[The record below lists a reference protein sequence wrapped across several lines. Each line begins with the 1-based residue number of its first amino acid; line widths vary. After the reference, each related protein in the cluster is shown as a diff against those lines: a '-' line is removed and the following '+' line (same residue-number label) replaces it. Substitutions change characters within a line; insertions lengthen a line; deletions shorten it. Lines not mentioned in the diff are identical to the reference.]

1 MPISRASLG
10 GLISQ
15 SFTAEHTHSTMKT
28 PQVPIAKEGYPFI
41 FFVCFVTLIFAA
53 LESTL
58 IALTGLVIS
67 GWVIWFFRDPERFTP
82 EKAHAVVAPADGK
95 VIVVEQLDNEEI
107 TGQDAYKI
115 SIFMNIFNVHVNRM
129 PFSGTVKKI
138 TYTPGKF
145 YSADSDRGGMYNE
158 NCTTIVEGQT
168 GVKLAFVQVAGL
180 VARRIVNLLEPG
192 DTPAKGERIGIIRF
206 GSRVDIYVPAGS
218 SIAVE
223 VGQKVRAGE
232 TILGYLDA

>member
-1 MPISRASLG
+1 
-10 GLISQ
+10 
-15 SFTAEHTHSTMKT
+15 MKT
-28 PQVPIAKEGYPFI
+28 ARVPIAKEGYPFI
-41 FFVCFVTLIFAA
+41 FFICFTTLIFAV
-53 LESTL
+53 LECAWLAVPSL
-58 IALTGLVIS
+58 IVSA
-67 GWVIWFFRDPERFTP
+67 WVICFFRDPERIVP

-95 VIVVEQLDNEEI
+95 VIVVKKIANEEI
-107 TGQDAYKI
+107 TGQDSYKI

-138 TYTPGKF
+138 IHTPGKF

-158 NCTTIVEGQT
+158 NCITVVEGRA
-168 GVKLAFVQVAGL
+168 GMKLAFVQVAGL

-192 DTPAKGERIGIIRF
+192 DTPAKGERFGIIRF
-206 GSRVDIYVPAGS
+206 GSRVDVYIPADS

-232 TILGYLDA
+232 SILGYLDLQDASTP